1 MSPTV
6 ERDVVFGTTTT
17 GTGQELL
24 CDVYRPDAAAPGF
37 PALPSGRRVGV
48 LVVHGGGWF
57 LGEKEQLESYA
68 TGLAEQGYLAV
79 CNSYRLASVPTSRPE
94 LCASLAPADAPA
106 FTGARRSAR
115 TPTYLPTD
123 RWPWPT

>member
-24 CDVYRPDAAAPGF
+24 CYVYRPDAAAPGF

-79 CNSYRLASVPTSRPE
+79 CNSYRLASVPTTRPE
-94 LCASLAPADAPA
+94 LCAHSQGPLAPTPRPSPA
-106 FTGARRSAR
+106 LVAQPG
-115 TPTYLPTD
+115 PLP
-123 RWPWPT
+123 P

>member
-37 PALPSGRRVGV
+37 PSGRRAGV

-79 CNSYRLASVPTSRPE
+79 CNSYRLASVPTTRPE
-94 LCASLAPADAPA
+94 LCAHSQGPSLRPAP
-106 FTGARRSAR
+106 
-115 TPTYLPTD
+115 YLP
-123 RWPWPT
+123 PY